1 MREVTVN
8 EASMSKVTL
17 ELDGHVAVVEM
28 HAPPVN
34 FFDREILAAIADAGE
49 RATAEGARAIVLCSE
64 GRHFCAGARL
74 AGVTGALDA
83 RASAAAVYEQ
93 AVRIFRLEIPV
104 VAAVQGAAVGGGLGL
119 ACAADFRVAGP
130 KSRFEA
136 NFSRLGFHCGFAL
149 SLTLPR
155 IVGQTRA
162 ELMLYTGRSLS
173 GEEAY
178 AAGLA
183 DRFAELGEERAVA
196 VELAR
201 ELAGA
206 APLAVRSMRTTMRAG
221 LLGRLEAT
229 LEHEL
234 DEQEWLWR
242 TEDAATGITAS
253 LERRDPLFHG
263 R

>member
-1 MREVTVN
+1 MS
-8 EASMSKVTL
+8 EASMSTVTL
-17 ELDGHVAVVEM
+17 ERDGHIAIVKM
-28 HAPPVN
+28 HAPPAN
-34 FFDREILAAIADAGE
+34 FFDRDILAAIADAGE
-49 RATAEGARAIVLCSE
+49 RATAEGARAIVLCSQ

-74 AGVTGALDA
+74 ADA
-83 RASAAAVYEQ
+83 AGTLAPRASAAAVYEQ
-93 AVRIFRLEIPV
+93 ALRIFRLEIPV

-155 IVGQTRA
+155 IVGQNRA
-162 ELMLYTGRSLS
+162 ELMLYTGRSLR
-173 GEEAY
+173 GQEAY
-178 AAGLA
+178 DAGLA
-183 DRFAELGEERAVA
+183 DRFTELGEEQAVA

-206 APLAVRSMRTTMRAG
+206 APLAVRSMRATMRAG

-229 LEHEL
+229 LGHEL
-234 DEQEWLWR
+234 DEQERLWR
-242 TEDAATGITAS
+242 TEDAAAGITAS
-253 LERRDPLFHG
+253 LERRDPVFHG